1 MPYEI
6 ILDNEV
12 DPGSPITHSLIRR
25 LRDNPYLVVPDI
37 AVDGSVGIKA
47 KAKPA
52 TSTNP
57 AINTVWD
64 NPAWSTCYAPSGS
77 ALVVTQAAAIPVC
90 PRNAPYAAGLPI
102 NPLGVGAGNGQH
114 FALSINEFWNGS
126 NADRL
131 TSAVVCSLVYSGGTP
146 TKVAFHAMDGSPVQT
161 IAPGRSPTFS
171 GPLGTG
177 TYYELDIGAGFVE
190 LMRVVDVH
198 TGYIEASAT
207 IDLDTVNI
215 KFRATKDSAANVTM
229 SALLSL
235 NSWIK
240 SLSPISDAYMVSE
253 IQLVKA

>member
-12 DPGSPITHSLIRR
+12 DPGSQITHSLIRR

-37 AVDGSVGIKA
+37 AVDGSIGIKA

-64 NPAWSTCYAPSGS
+64 NPPWSIIYAPGGS
-77 ALVVTQAAAIPVC
+77 ALVVTMATSIAVC
-90 PRNAPYAAGLPI
+90 PRNAPFAAGLPI
-102 NPLGVGAGNGQH
+102 NPLGHNQINRSH
-114 FALSINEFWNGS
+114 FDLAISEFWNGVS
-126 NADRL
+126 GNRV
-131 TSAVVCSLVYSGGTP
+131 TTAVYCSLVYSGGTP
-146 TKVAFHAMDGSPVQT
+146 TKVAFRAMTGSPIQT

-190 LMRVVDVH
+190 LMRVADVYM
-198 TGYIEASAT
+198 GYIEASAT
-207 IDLDTVNI
+207 IDLDTINI
-215 KFRATKDSAANVTM
+215 KFRATKDNSAGVTLQ
-229 SALLSL
+229 AYIDQE
-235 NSWIK
+235 SWIR
-240 SLSPISDAYMVSE
+240 LSDSYRVSE